1 MTDTADVDEVNAA
14 VAFADLAGFTALT
27 EVHGDVLAADI
38 AERLV
43 SVTNSVMATGDR
55 LVKNI
60 GDAVLLTS
68 TDAASGLSLVLR
80 LFDACEADPQFPDL
94 RAGLHY
100 GPVVERGDDIFGSTV
115 NIAARITEK
124 AAGGQI
130 LMTRPVAD
138 AAAVGRTVRA
148 LGPLRLRNI
157 SGPVELY
164 KLVRTGAED
173 HDVDPVC
180 RMRINPAIA
189 AGRLTYA
196 GTDYLFCSLRCAGK
210 FATEPD
216 RFTSRA

>member
-1 MTDTADVDEVNAA
+1 LID
-14 VAFADLAGFTALT
+14 G
-27 EVHGDVLAADI
+27 
-38 AERLV
+38 
-43 SVTNSVMATGDR
+43 
-55 LVKNI
+55 
-60 GDAVLLTS
+60 
-68 TDAASGLSLVLR
+68 
-80 LFDACEADPQFPDL
+80 CEADPQFPDL

-115 NIAARITEK
+115 NIAARITAK

-130 LMTRPVAD
+130 LMTRPVAG
-138 AAAVGRTVRA
+138 AAAPIGRTVRA

-189 AGRLTYA
+189 AGRLMYA

-216 RFTSRA
+216 RFTSLA

>member
-1 MTDTADVDEVNAA
+1 MDEVNAV

-27 EVHGDVLAADI
+27 EAHGDVVAADI

-43 SVTNSVMATGDR
+43 AVTKSVMAVGDR
-55 LVKNI
+55 LVKDI

-68 TDAASGLSLVLR
+68 ADAVSGIGLVLR
-80 LFDACEADPQFPDL
+80 LFDACETDAQFPDL

-100 GPVVERGDDIFGSTV
+100 GPVVERAGDIFGSTV
-115 NIAARITEK
+115 NIAARITAK

-138 AAAVGRTVRA
+138 AAVPHGLTVRE
-148 LGPLRLRNI
+148 LGPLRLRNLI
-157 SGPVELY
+157 EPVELY
-164 KLVRTGAED
+164 KLVRTGMDD

-180 RMRINPAIA
+180 RMRINPATA
-189 AGRLTYA
+189 VGRLTYA

-210 FATEPD
+210 FAMQPD
-216 RFTSRA
+216 RFTSIE